1 MCVFVRLRETLS
13 LHKELAQN
21 LNELERKIEGHD
33 EHIRT
38 LFEAI
43 RQLAAPTEERELSAT
58 KENEMGFHVREE
70 STPYRVSENHRS
82 KIGTVPGVSGNRI
95 FLSITFASCEQ
106 MRMGQTPRIVVL
118 DGHTLNPGDLSWDEV
133 RALGDC
139 VLHERSAPNDL
150 FDRLQ
155 DAHATLTNKVPLGR
169 ELLERLPDLRYIGV
183 TATGFNIVDVEAA
196 RKQRIIV
203 TNVPAYGTD
212 SVAQTVFALLL
223 ELTHR
228 VGHHA
233 QTVRDGK
240 WARCPDFTYQDFPLV
255 ELSGLTLGIVGYGR
269 IAKKVAAIAEAFG
282 MQILV
287 ARHRPNLESPYPTA
301 ETTDVF
307 RRCDVLTLHC
317 PLTPDTKGIVNAERL
332 ALMKRSAFLINTS
345 RGPLIDEGALAEALN
360 AGLIA
365 GAGLDVLSV
374 EPPPADHPLY
384 RARNCLITPHY
395 AWATKAARQ
404 RLMDV
409 SAKNLAA
416 FLAGSPQNVVS

>member
-1 MCVFVRLRETLS
+1 
-13 LHKELAQN
+13 
-21 LNELERKIEGHD
+21 
-33 EHIRT
+33 
-38 LFEAI
+38 
-43 RQLAAPTEERELSAT
+43 
-58 KENEMGFHVREE
+58 MGVDFLGKFSGNV
-70 STPYRVSENHRS
+70 
-82 KIGTVPGVSGNRI
+82 GVS
-95 FLSITFASCEQ
+95 SST
-106 MRMGQTPRIVVL
+106 RIVVL
-118 DGHTLNPGDLSWDEV
+118 DGHTLNPGDLSWDAV
-133 RALGDC
+133 RAMGEC
-139 VLHERSAPNDL
+139 VIHERSAGSEL
-150 FDRLQ
+150 FERLKGAQ
-155 DAHATLTNKVPLGR
+155 ATLTNKVPLGR

-203 TNVPAYGTD
+203 TNVPAYGTN

-233 QTVRDGK
+233 QTVREGK

-255 ELSGLTLGIVGYGR
+255 ELAGLTLGIVGYGR

-282 MQILV
+282 MHILV

-301 ETTDVF
+301 ETNEVF
-307 RRCDVLTLHC
+307 RRSDVLTLHC
-317 PLTPDTKGIVNAERL
+317 PLTPGTKGIVNAERL
-332 ALMKRSAFLINTS
+332 ALMKRTAFLINTS
-345 RGPLIDEGALAEALN
+345 RGPLIDERALADALN
-360 AGLIA
+360 AGMIA

-374 EPPPADHPLY
+374 EPPPGDHPLY
-384 RARNCLITPHY
+384 RAKNCFITPHY

-409 SAKNLAA
+409 SVKNLAA